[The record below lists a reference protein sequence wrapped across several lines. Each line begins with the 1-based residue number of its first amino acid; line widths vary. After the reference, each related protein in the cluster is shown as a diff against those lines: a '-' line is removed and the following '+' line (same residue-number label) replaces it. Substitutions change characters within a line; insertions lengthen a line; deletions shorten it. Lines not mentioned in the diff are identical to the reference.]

1 MIEGEELGTR
11 LGLEPKRSAAAELLE
26 FSAMGMASMN
36 CTSPVATTSMQGV
49 RTRPMSPSSYFTT
62 YSLPGA
68 GDQLEAAGRA
78 PDLAVQDVIHAK
90 PKGGRGGG
98 GRAAMGAAIR
108 QLLNCS
114 YSPAFFQHCHQHSRV
129 ELGHELD
136 DSPILAG
143 HNNDKN
149 VHGDHSSSTGMET
162 GGTAGGEDLR
172 LRTEMKVLSP
182 MQQQR

>member
-1 MIEGEELGTR
+1 VKKLETR
-11 LGLEPKRSAAAELLE
+11 FGLEPKRSAAAELLE
-26 FSAMGMASMN
+26 FSAMGMVSMN

-49 RTRPMSPSSYFTT
+49 RTRPTSPGSNFTT
-62 YSLPGA
+62 YSLPRA
-68 GDQLEAAGRA
+68 GDQLDA
-78 PDLAVQDVIHAK
+78 PDPAVQDVIQAK
-90 PKGGRGGG
+90 PKGGRRGAGGG
-98 GRAAMGAAIR
+98 GGGGGCAAMGAAIR

-162 GGTAGGEDLR
+162 GGAAGGEDLR
-172 LRTEMKVLSP
+172 LRMEMKVLSP

>member
-1 MIEGEELGTR
+1 
-11 LGLEPKRSAAAELLE
+11 
-26 FSAMGMASMN
+26 MGMASMN

-49 RTRPMSPSSYFTT
+49 RTRPMSPSSNFTT
-62 YSLPGA
+62 YSLPRA
-68 GDQLEAAGRA
+68 GDQLDAAGRA
-78 PDLAVQDVIHAK
+78 PDPAVQDVMQAK
-90 PKGGRGGG
+90 PKGGRRGAGGGGGGG

-162 GGTAGGEDLR
+162 GGAAGGEDLR

>member
-1 MIEGEELGTR
+1 LKVKKLETR
-11 LGLEPKRSAAAELLE
+11 FGLEPKRSAAAELLE
-26 FSAMGMASMN
+26 FSAMGMVSMN

-49 RTRPMSPSSYFTT
+49 RTRPTSPGSNFTT
-62 YSLPGA
+62 YSLPRA
-68 GDQLEAAGRA
+68 GDQLDA
-78 PDLAVQDVIHAK
+78 PDPAVQDVIQAK
-90 PKGGRGGG
+90 PKGGRRGAGGG
-98 GRAAMGAAIR
+98 GCAAMGAAIR

-162 GGTAGGEDLR
+162 GGAAGGEDLR